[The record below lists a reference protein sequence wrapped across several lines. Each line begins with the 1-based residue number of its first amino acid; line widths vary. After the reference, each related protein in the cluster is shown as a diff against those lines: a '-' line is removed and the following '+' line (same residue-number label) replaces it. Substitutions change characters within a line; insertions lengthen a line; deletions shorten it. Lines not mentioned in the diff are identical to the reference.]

1 MDLRAPVDFTYRDIV
16 AIDATNVRVLTVWHY
31 GENHSAGDWIMW
43 SKVIWFLLEL
53 NLAILSATGV
63 LTYWNRYLRHHL

>member
-1 MDLRAPVDFTYRDIV
+1 
-16 AIDATNVRVLTVWHY
+16 VWHY